1 MCRSMMKERMK
12 RQNNMENTIENA
24 RYRVRLE
31 NDKTPLF
38 HGTIWECERWV
49 SKNGVVGETY
59 SIIRLKKKE
68 NNNERHK
75 KA

>member
-1 MCRSMMKERMK
+1 
-12 RQNNMENTIENA
+12 MENTVENA

-59 SIIRLKKKE
+59 CIVRLKRKE
-68 NNNERHK
+68 K
-75 KA
+75 